1 MTMALPLAIDRWLP
15 RYAASRLRRQ
25 EPLRHAWVA
34 VADHFEPYWR
44 NTDDAVAA
52 ERVRQW
58 GRLWPEIAKAHVD
71 SSGRPPVYT
80 FFYPQEEYR
89 QELMDGLAAM
99 VRMGFA
105 DVEIHLH
112 HDGEGEAD
120 FVDRISTF
128 RDTLAAR
135 HGLLREQAGRLVFGF
150 IHGNWALDNARP
162 DGRWCGLNNEISLLA
177 RLGCYADFTLPCVP
191 SPAQA
196 GPVNCVYWATDDPE
210 RPRSH
215 DSGVPVVAG
224 GGHTGDLLMIP
235 GPLAL
240 NWEGR
245 RIWRPRIE
253 TGELAANWP
262 PSSHRVRLWLEH
274 APRIAGHGF
283 VKLFTHGTQERNSA
297 VLLGGALSE
306 TFRLLAEACQRGSV
320 ALHYTSTWGMR
331 QVIDG
336 LLAPVAAEP

>member
-1 MTMALPLAIDRWLP
+1 M
-15 RYAASRLRRQ
+15 
-25 EPLRHAWVA
+25 WVV

-44 NTDDAVAA
+44 NSDDAVAA

-58 GRLWPEIAKAHVD
+58 RHLWPEIAKGHAD
-71 SSGRPPVYT
+71 SSGRPPLYT
-80 FFYPQEEYR
+80 FFYPEEEYR
-89 QELMDGLAAM
+89 PELMDELAAM
-99 VRMGFA
+99 VRGGVA
-105 DVEIHLH
+105 DVEVHLH
-112 HDGEGEAD
+112 HDGEGEAN
-120 FVDRISTF
+120 FVDRISSF

-135 HGLLREQAGRLVFGF
+135 HGLLREHTGRLVFGF

-215 DSGVPVVAG
+215 DAGVPVVPG
-224 GGHTGDLLMIP
+224 DGHTGDLLMIP

-240 NWEGR
+240 NWECR
-245 RIWRPRIE
+245 PLWRPRTE
-253 TGELAANWP
+253 TGELAANWL
-262 PSSHRVRLWLEH
+262 PSARRVRLWLEH

-297 VLLGGALSE
+297 ALLGGALNE
-306 TFRLLAEACQRGSV
+306 TFRLLAEQCRSRNV
-320 ALHYTSTWGMR
+320 ALHYASAWKMR
-331 QVIDG
+331 QAIDG
-336 LLAPVAAEP
+336 LLAPATPEP